1 MSPVDTD
8 RFRQALLDERQRVA
22 DAINYLHAE
31 NPSSL
36 AEDAGELVS
45 SSVDNHPGDLATE
58 TFDRELDYTLEE
70 NSEHVLTEIDAAL
83 RRIEDGTFG
92 RCERCGR
99 EIDEARLEAIPYA
112 TKCIECRRLEE
123 RG

>member
-8 RFRQALLDERQRVA
+8 RFREALLAERQRVVN
-22 DAINYLHAE
+22 AIEYLHTE
-31 NPSSL
+31 NSSSL
-36 AEDAGELVS
+36 TDDTGELVS
-45 SSVDNHPGDLATE
+45 SSADNHPGDMATE

-70 NSEHVLTEIDAAL
+70 NSEHVLSEIDGAL

-92 RCERCGR
+92 RCESCGR

-112 TKCIECRRLEE
+112 TKCIDCRRKEE

>member
-70 NSEHVLTEIDAAL
+70 NSEHVLAEIDAAL